1 MTGPGPPKNNVFQV
15 HHKVVIVRD
24 QSYSFGVSSHKV
36 TVTTGSRDFWLVL
49 SCCAHPRQKKISKIG
64 ICWQKDIVS
73 NDSSRDAFRSVP
85 NASLKVVRCVNIQ
98 PTKKIGQF
106 QKLITPQFPAGFFWL
121 ASTELGKNWP
131 KAQFCCRLGVI
142 TNRT

>member
-1 MTGPGPPKNNVFQV
+1 MLCPPQ
-15 HHKVVIVRD
+15 
-24 QSYSFGVSSHKV
+24 
-36 TVTTGSRDFWLVL
+36 
-49 SCCAHPRQKKISKIG
+49 AKKISKIG

-131 KAQFCCRLGVI
+131 KA
-142 TNRT
+142 

>member
-1 MTGPGPPKNNVFQV
+1 MPTPGKK
-15 HHKVVIVRD
+15 HK
-24 QSYSFGVSSHKV
+24 KM
-36 TVTTGSRDFWLVL
+36 
-49 SCCAHPRQKKISKIG
+49 G

-85 NASLKVVRCVNIQ
+85 NAWELKLWHTTRLTASLEVVRCVNLQ
-98 PTKKIGQF
+98 PRKKIGQF

-131 KAQFCCRLGVI
+131 KA
-142 TNRT
+142 